1 MIEAKLLS
9 KVLDENSFYV
19 LNKYNV
25 SRADFETYYKV
36 FDYLKGY
43 VAEYNQTPDYRT
55 VVDKFEDFDYYPEVN
70 DSFAYLA
77 KTVKSASAKRRSFQL
92 LQVEASKN
100 FKSMSGEE
108 FAKWLSKEAQQI
120 EAMADSS
127 SSVGTNF
134 ATNGEE
140 RKEWYNE
147 NKETRTFSY
156 IPTPYSSLTKWLGG
170 GFELGD
176 MLLLMA
182 YTNKGKSWLGSHI
195 ALTAWANGFGVLYYS
210 PELSK
215 KQQVYRLDTLNGH
228 FNNVHIRRGELANE
242 EAYFKYLDGFD
253 DKQETPFIIKTMEDL
268 PQGLTAAIVES
279 DLQMYPNVQMVV
291 IDGFNLMIHEKIG
304 RDGMSATSRKLRQIF
319 GRQGVVGAVIHQTPT
334 SAEKE
339 AKVDEDDV
347 EATIKPPEVTDYSET
362 VALVQDSATV
372 LTFNQKDG
380 IGKLKLAKCREPHV
394 GKVLDLRCNFNL
406 GFITEASPVDIFSMG
421 EATG

>member
-1 MIEAKLLS
+1 MLEAQLLS

-25 SRADFETYYKV
+25 SRADFESYYKV
-36 FDYLKGY
+36 YDYLKDY
-43 VAEYNQTPDYRT
+43 VNEYGQTPDYRN
-55 VVDKFEDFDYYPEVN
+55 VVERFKDFDYYPEVN
-70 DSFAYLA
+70 DSFVYLA
-77 KTVKSASAKRRSFQL
+77 KSLKGASAKRRAFQL
-92 LQVEASKN
+92 LQEQAGKN
-100 FKSMSGEE
+100 FKTMAGED
-108 FAKWLSKEAQQI
+108 FAKWLSKEAQAI
-120 EAMADSS
+120 EAMADAS

-156 IPTPYSSLTKWLGG
+156 IPTPYAALTNWLGG

-176 MLLLMA
+176 MILLLA
-182 YTNKGKSWLGSHI
+182 YTNKGKSWIGSQI
-195 ALTAWANGFGVLYYS
+195 ALQAWLADFGVLYYS

-228 FNNVHIRRGELANE
+228 FNNVHIRRGILNNE
-242 EAYFKYLDGFD
+242 ADYMKYLDTFNE
-253 DKQETPFIIKTMEDL
+253 KQETPFIIKTMEDL
-268 PQGLTAAIVES
+268 PKGLSAGTVDA
-279 DLQMYPNVQMVV
+279 DLQMYPNIKMVV
-291 IDGFNLMIHEKIG
+291 IDGFNLMTHEKIG
-304 RDGMSATSRKLRQIF
+304 RDGMSATSRKLRQVF
-319 GRQGVVGAVIHQTPT
+319 GRHGVVGLVIHQTPT

-339 AKVDEDDV
+339 GKADEDDI

-362 VALVQDSATV
+362 IAVVQDSATV

-406 GFITEASPVDIFSMG
+406 GFINEASPVDNF
-421 EATG
+421 